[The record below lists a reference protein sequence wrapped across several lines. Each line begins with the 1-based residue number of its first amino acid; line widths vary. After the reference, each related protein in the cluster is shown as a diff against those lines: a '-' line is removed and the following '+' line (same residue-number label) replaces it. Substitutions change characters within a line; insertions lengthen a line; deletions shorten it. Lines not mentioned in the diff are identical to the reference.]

1 MQSRAS
7 ASMIQVLED
16 LILRRDGNCT
26 VVSAWSLPNNDRM
39 RGLGLGCVWAVLC
52 PFCEEFH
59 AHSPGEVFRAPHCGT
74 EQDDNQYLLEFR
86 GTLPQQHQER
96 FCRSVKN
103 GLPRLLQ
110 TWAQA
115 GPLDDASTE
124 LLAA

>member
-1 MQSRAS
+1 MQSHAP
-7 ASMIQVLED
+7 ANMIQSLKD
-16 LILRRDGNCT
+16 LIAQCDGYC
-26 VVSAWSLPNNDRM
+26 VVAPAWGLPNNDSM

-59 AHSPGEVFRAPHCGT
+59 AHSPGEELRTPHCGT
-74 EQDDNQYLLEFR
+74 EQDGSQYLLEFR
-86 GTLPQQHQER
+86 GPLPQQHQER

-115 GPLDDASTE
+115 GTLDDAPAE